1 MEEAVIGCSL
11 YPISGLLKMPY
22 LQHALRQSIDK
33 YVMEASTGGGPYWI
47 TFGDDIDDPKYIT
60 VDHANERMLT
70 GTVNF
75 KDAEGFT
82 VKVFDDSASTN
93 RFEFSI
99 TSSFPR
105 YRKKKQ
111 DEQNECQD
119 SGAHAFGT
127 LQPLEYYLETTF
139 NSIRKRSTVH
149 MRKSSRLENVRLLLK
164 ERIEPKMS
172 CHTKQWRK
180 GREAY
185 YI

>member
-1 MEEAVIGCSL
+1 
-11 YPISGLLKMPY
+11 
-22 LQHALRQSIDK
+22 
-33 YVMEASTGGGPYWI
+33 
-47 TFGDDIDDPKYIT
+47 
-60 VDHANERMLT
+60 MLT

-149 MRKSSRLENVRLLLK
+149 MRKSSRLQNVRLLLK

-185 YI
+185 YIRCTHSPRNGYLCVKEYSEGGTKSYKVCVKPTVNYRCSDAKVYMLFQLKHFRLDL